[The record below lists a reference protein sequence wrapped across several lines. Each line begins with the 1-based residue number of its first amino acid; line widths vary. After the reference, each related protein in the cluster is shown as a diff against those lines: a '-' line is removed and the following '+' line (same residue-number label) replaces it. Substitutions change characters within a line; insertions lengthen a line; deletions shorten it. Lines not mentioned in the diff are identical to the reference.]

1 MYTATFQAHETTF
14 TSTFNT
20 QAHELHRFHI
30 LKIDVF
36 IVHGRKTS
44 CCIIAS
50 LRLSCAIS
58 VFIHALIR
66 RTKIANA
73 GENFPH

>member
-1 MYTATFQAHETTF
+1 MHTATFQAHETTF

-36 IVHGRKTS
+36 IEHGRKLHA
-44 CCIIAS
+44 AS

-66 RTKIANA
+66 RTKIANV